1 MEESPVRL
9 VGRRIVA
16 EASFL
21 RLERCYLADEHDE
34 TVARVVVRHPGAVA
48 VVAVDGDDVVLIEQ
62 WRVALGVPLLE
73 IPAGKLDVDGE
84 DPRDAARRELIE
96 EVGLEPGTLE
106 RIGTI
111 HTSPGFCDEAI
122 EIFLARDVTVTDAA
136 PVGAEERAA
145 SIVRMS
151 LDEALAAIEAG
162 VITDAK
168 TIAGLTAAARR
179 R

>member
-62 WRVALGVPLLE
+62 WRVALGMPLLE

-96 EVGLEPGTLE
+96 EVGLEPATLE

-151 LDEALAAIEAG
+151 LDEALAAIETG